1 MGTSRMADPDA
12 TGIALYVSTGVAA
25 GGIIA
30 KAIAAFW
37 KFGNKGKE
45 DLIDELRATNAVTAD
60 RLKRSEE
67 TVTKL
72 GDLLDIKKQEL
83 SDLKE
88 RFAAHVIRTD
98 DYGDVPTGVHHL
110 AATLDPSKPTP
121 R

>member
-1 MGTSRMADPDA
+1 MSDPDA

-45 DLIDELRATNAVTAD
+45 DLIVELRAAKAVAED
-60 RLKRSEE
+60 RLKRAEE
-67 TVTKL
+67 TIAIVGDKL
-72 GDLLDIKKQEL
+72 DQERKAHGEL
-83 SDLKE
+83 RE

-98 DYGDVPTGVHHL
+98 DYAEIPTGIHNL
-110 AATLDPSKPTP
+110 AVKLDPSKPTP